1 MPTMILQM
9 TGVTA
14 LYVTVTVLLW
24 RLWKKTEWHTL
35 LQKLAVGLFYGLCS
49 VAANHFGILYGDM
62 ILNVRDIGP
71 AGRRIVFRSPFRRP
85 FRPDALC
92 QRGPRVPG
100 ADAGGRRL

>member
-14 LYVTVTVLLW
+14 LYVAVTALLW
-24 RLWKKTEWHTL
+24 RLWKKTERHTL

-71 AGRRIVFRSPFRRP
+71 AGRRIVFRSPFR
-85 FRPDALC
+85 PDALC